1 MTLELWR
8 SNGERPGFSLG
19 VIYDDR
25 SACHGTLSR
34 RSTVSAAIYRYFQ
47 NVAGTYAARLSAN
60 RRHVAKTAALAKT
73 MLANFTFGTWESVC
87 FVKICGVTIESHPA
101 SSEPLAAGQPG
112 HAAIDYDYPGTDSG
126 IDSRPVLRIPA
137 RRGATRVCALYAHRV
152 HS

>member
-1 MTLELWR
+1 
-8 SNGERPGFSLG
+8 
-19 VIYDDR
+19 
-25 SACHGTLSR
+25 
-34 RSTVSAAIYRYFQ
+34 
-47 NVAGTYAARLSAN
+47 
-60 RRHVAKTAALAKT
+60 

-137 RRGATRVCALYAHRV
+137 SVGLRACVRSTRIACTHKTPPFRGART
-152 HS
+152 